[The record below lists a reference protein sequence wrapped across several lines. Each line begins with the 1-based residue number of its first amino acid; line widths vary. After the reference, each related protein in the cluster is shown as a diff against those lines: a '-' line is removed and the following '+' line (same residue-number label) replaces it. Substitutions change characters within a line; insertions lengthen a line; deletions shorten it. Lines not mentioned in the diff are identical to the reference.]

1 MIVKYIALLPEIIL
15 AFGIVFM
22 ALIRLFRSAN
32 TQKTFFTISKWVLIL
47 ATVTSIIFY
56 NRSVGDFWQNN
67 NYNTLFKVV
76 MYLLSIGWGAL
87 SLKRFQNKDQVS
99 FWFYFML
106 LSCLLCFA
114 VALSYSSLL
123 LLALMLTFCQ
133 LLNFFLLRLDI
144 EEEEIGCCRKY
155 LLLSTLFCLILWG
168 GILILWHLAGS
179 SDYAVIK
186 DFVVNQDHMSK
197 QLSFAF
203 AMITIFFLFA
213 LGVAPFHFWQ
223 ANVVSCAILPVAGYL
238 TFIPILA
245 YFSIFVNLMN
255 NVLAPLYGTYENV
268 ILFFGVLSVF
278 LGAIGANSEDNLRKI
293 FAYAGL
299 YYIGVVIIAAADMQE
314 QSLQGAFIYLFVYIL
329 AFFGVYTVLAGCR
342 SKGEYLHNLDEMRGL
357 STQRPFLSATLLV
370 LMISLIGT
378 PPLVGFL
385 GKLSVINALVVSNH
399 YGLMA
404 VVAFSVLIL
413 ACAYLRVITAVYFEP
428 RNINF
433 DRVDKEVY
441 VCIAVN
447 VILIVMTVLN
457 PKYLMHDVEMM
468 LNVNL

>member
-1 MIVKYIALLPEIIL
+1 MAIKNYLSNPEHLNKQISL
-15 AFGIVFM
+15 AF
-22 ALIRLFRSAN
+22 
-32 TQKTFFTISKWVLIL
+32 VL
-47 ATVTSIIFY
+47 
-56 NRSVGDFWQNN
+56 
-67 NYNTLFKVV
+67 
-76 MYLLSIGWGAL
+76 
-87 SLKRFQNKDQVS
+87 
-99 FWFYFML
+99 
-106 LSCLLCFA
+106 
-114 VALSYSSLL
+114 
-123 LLALMLTFCQ
+123 
-133 LLNFFLLRLDI
+133 
-144 EEEEIGCCRKY
+144 
-155 LLLSTLFCLILWG
+155 
-168 GILILWHLAGS
+168 
-179 SDYAVIK
+179 
-186 DFVVNQDHMSK
+186 
-197 QLSFAF
+197 
-203 AMITIFFLFA
+203 ITIFFLFA
-213 LGVAPFHFWQ
+213 LGVAPFHFWY
-223 ANVVSCAILPVAGYL
+223 ANVVSCVILPVAGYL
-238 TFIPILA
+238 TFIPTLV

-255 NVLAPLYGTYENV
+255 NVLAPLYGTYENA

-278 LGAIGANSEDNLRKI
+278 MGAIGANSEDNLRKI

-299 YYIGVVIIAAADMQE
+299 YYIGVVIIAAADMQD

-329 AFFGVYTVLAGCR
+329 AFFGVYTVFAGCR
-342 SKGEYLHNLDEMRGL
+342 SKGDYLHNLDEVRGL
-357 STQRPFLSATLLV
+357 STQRPLLSATLLV

-441 VCIAVN
+441 ICIAIN

>member
-15 AFGIVFM
+15 ILGIGLLAMVR
-22 ALIRLFRSAN
+22 IFRSAN
-32 TQKTFFTISKWVLIL
+32 TQKTFYTISKWTLIL
-47 ATVTSIIFY
+47 TIAATVIFY
-56 NRSVGDFWQNN
+56 NRNVGEFWQNN
-67 NYNTLFKVV
+67 NYTTLFKICI
-76 MYLLSIGWGAL
+76 YLLSIGWGVL
-87 SLKRFQNKDQVS
+87 SLKRFQNKEYIS
-99 FWFYFML
+99 FWYYFL
-106 LSCLLCFA
+106 ILINLLCFA
-114 VALSYSSLL
+114 IALSYSSLL
-123 LLALMLTFCQ
+123 LLAMMLTFCQ
-133 LLNFFLLRLDI
+133 IFNFFLLRLDV
-144 EEEEIGCCRKY
+144 EEDEMSCSWKY
-155 LLLSTLFCLILWG
+155 LLLSMSFCLLLWVG
-168 GILILWHLAGS
+168 VFILWHLTGS
-179 SDYAVIK
+179 FDYMAIK
-186 DFVVNQDHMSK
+186 NYLSNPEHLNKQISLAFV
-197 QLSFAF
+197 L
-203 AMITIFFLFA
+203 ITIFFLFA
-213 LGVAPFHFWQ
+213 LGVAPFHFWY
-223 ANVVSCAILPVAGYL
+223 ANVVSCVILPVAGYL
-238 TFIPILA
+238 TFIPTLV

-255 NVLAPLYGTYENV
+255 NVLAPLYGTYENA

-278 LGAIGANSEDNLRKI
+278 MGAIGANSEDNLRKI

-299 YYIGVVIIAAADMQE
+299 YYIGVVIIAAADMQD

-329 AFFGVYTVLAGCR
+329 AFFGVYTVFAGCR
-342 SKGEYLHNLDEMRGL
+342 SKGDYLHNLDEVRGL
-357 STQRPFLSATLLV
+357 STQRPLLSATLLV

-413 ACAYLRVITAVYFEP
+413 ACVYLRVITAVYFEP

-441 VCIAVN
+441 ICIAIN

>member
-15 AFGIVFM
+15 ALGIVLMMLVRF
-22 ALIRLFRSAN
+22 FRTSN
-32 TQKTFFTISKWVLIL
+32 TQKTFFTISKWIL
-47 ATVTSIIFY
+47 LLTTVTTIIFY
-56 NRSVGDFWQNN
+56 NRSIGDFWQNN
-67 NYNTLFKVV
+67 NYSTLFKVII
-76 MYLLSIGWGAL
+76 YLFSIGWGML
-87 SLKRFQNKDQVS
+87 SLKRFQNREQIS
-99 FWFYFML
+99 FWFYFL
-106 LSCLLCFA
+106 LLVSLLCFA
-114 VALSYSSLL
+114 TALSYSSIL
-123 LLALMLTFCQ
+123 LLASMLTVCQ
-133 LLNFFLLRLDI
+133 LLNYFLLRLDI
-144 EEEEIGCCRKY
+144 EEEKISCCRKY
-155 LLLSTLFCLILWG
+155 LLVSLSFCLILWG
-168 GILILWHLAGS
+168 GVAVLCHLCGG
-179 SDYAVIK
+179 SDYLLIK
-186 DFVVNQDHMSK
+186 DYLSNPEHLNK
-197 QLSFAF
+197 QISLAF
-203 AMITIFFLFA
+203 GLIVIFFLFA
-213 LGVAPFHFWQ
+213 LGVAPFHFWY

-238 TFIPILA
+238 TFIPILV

-255 NVLAPLYGTYENV
+255 NVLAPLYGTYESA

-278 LGAIGANSEDNLRKI
+278 MGAIGANSEDNLRKI

-299 YYIGVVIIAAADMQE
+299 YYIGVVIIAAADMQD

-329 AFFGVYTVLAGCR
+329 AFFGIYTVFAGCR
-342 SKGEYLHNLDEMRGL
+342 SKGDYLHNLDEVRGL

-385 GKLSVINALVVSNH
+385 GKLSVINALVLSNH

-441 VCIAVN
+441 ICIAIN